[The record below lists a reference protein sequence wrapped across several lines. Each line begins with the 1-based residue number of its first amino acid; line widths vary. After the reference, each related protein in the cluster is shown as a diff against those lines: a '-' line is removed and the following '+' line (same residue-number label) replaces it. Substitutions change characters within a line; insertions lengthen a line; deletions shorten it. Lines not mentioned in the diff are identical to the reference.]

1 MTIDREENKRVIY
14 VQLCTTYHRLKNFR
28 ASLLGLLPLGS
39 GVSAFV
45 TLKEIP
51 QLASIIG
58 YFGLFFTLGLF
69 IYEIH
74 GTVLIQELVKTGKY
88 IEVNLGIQYGQF
100 KNRPNGIGGD
110 FGAISAALIVYIS
123 VLCLWG
129 YLICSDINIVE
140 FCSN

>member
-1 MTIDREENKRVIY
+1 MTIDQEENNRVIY
-14 VQLCTTYHRLKNFR
+14 IQLCTTYHRLKNFR

-58 YFGLFFTLGLF
+58 CFGLFFTLGLF
-69 IYEIH
+69 LYEIH
-74 GTVLIQELVKTGKY
+74 GTLLVKELVKTGKD

-110 FGAISAALIVYIS
+110 LGAFSAAMIVYGS
-123 VLCLWG
+123 VFFLWC
-129 YLICSDINIVE
+129 YLI
-140 FCSN
+140 FFHL